1 MWVLAP
7 FQLHS
12 AEPRAALE
20 LPQPSVRGPGFHRGA
35 SIGFFLEE
43 RDPFFEVSHYSELIN
58 RAVSAGATHVQLAL
72 RWFQDDVGAN
82 EIAPG
87 PRETVSDTVLTA
99 VIRAAHSRGLRVFLM
114 PFVFVRDKSAG
125 SWRGAIAPTD
135 PDVWWSA
142 YESYILKYARLAQR
156 ERVETF
162 AVGSELKSMVHEE
175 ARWRALIK
183 AVRRDYEGQL
193 VYSAN
198 WDNYTQV
205 GFWDELDVIGLNGY
219 FSLSRTYRPDLE
231 TLRSAWQIVR
241 RRLMDWAGGLAR
253 PILLTEV
260 GYRSSV
266 IAPAEPWSHFDMPAA
281 APDVQLKCFEAFY
294 STWSAEGG
302 LQGLYVWNWFG
313 DGGMEESGFTPYGKP
328 AFEVIRHWYFNSWG
342 L

>member
-1 MWVLAP
+1 MPVVGGVQSHRRIQT
-7 FQLHS
+7 FGG
-12 AEPRAALE
+12 
-20 LPQPSVRGPGFHRGA
+20 QP
-35 SIGFFLEE
+35 
-43 RDPFFEVSHYSELIN
+43 
-58 RAVSAGATHVQLAL
+58 T
-72 RWFQDDVGAN
+72 
-82 EIAPG
+82 
-87 PRETVSDTVLTA
+87 
-99 VIRAAHSRGLRVFLM
+99 RVT
-114 PFVFVRDKSAG
+114 S
-125 SWRGAIAPTD
+125 S
-135 PDVWWSA
+135 
-142 YESYILKYARLAQR
+142 KYARLAQR

-266 IAPAEPWSHFDMPAA
+266 VAPAEPWSHFDMPAA
-281 APDVQLKCFEAFY
+281 APDVQLKCFGAFIAPGQQRVVCRGCMSGIGLGTAAWRSRGLPHMESRRLKSFVTGISIAEAGIQ
-294 STWSAEGG
+294 A
-302 LQGLYVWNWFG
+302 
-313 DGGMEESGFTPYGKP
+313 
-328 AFEVIRHWYFNSWG
+328 
-342 L
+342 